1 MRALDYPIDLTTML
15 FVNGVTSFAT
25 ALLFLGFWRFTDYQ
39 KRPDSLLYWSVAYG
53 LLTIGFLLLSSN
65 IVGLVLPRVD
75 LIANLTID
83 AGMAVSLVATNRLL
97 DRPARENWPVAL
109 AGCLAIGEVAYALSQ
124 PVRGYGVMLLIGVA
138 IRGMLTIAIGIALW
152 RHAERGH
159 RAPARMAAMFHFAWA
174 AMLALRP
181 VPMLLDV
188 RSLPTIEMIVALTLI
203 ARLLLTWTIGI
214 CLLWM
219 IARHLNERLIQHATR
234 DMLTDLSNRRVMW
247 EAGTGRIAARDRD
260 GADVALILLDIDH
273 FKQVNDRWGHLAGDA
288 VLTTVADRIRAAV
301 RPDDLVGRVGGEEFM
316 VLLAPTSPMSAIE
329 IAERV
334 RSAVERTPFV
344 LGDGREIRC
353 TISVGCSRAGTG
365 RPSWEK
371 LIAQADAALY
381 AAKDGGRNRV
391 VDHAVLAEAA

>member
-1 MRALDYPIDLTTML
+1 MAATNHPIDLTTML
-15 FVNGVTSFAT
+15 FINGLTSFAT
-25 ALLFLGFWRFTDYQ
+25 ALLFLGFWWVTEYPR
-39 KRPDSLLYWSVAYG
+39 RPESLLYWSAAYG

-65 IVGLVLPRVD
+65 IFGLVVPRVN
-75 LIANLTID
+75 LVGNLTID
-83 AGMAVSLVATNRLL
+83 AGMALSLVATNRML

-109 AGCLAIGEVAYALSQ
+109 AGCMAIGEVAYALLQ
-124 PVRGYGVMLLIGVA
+124 PVHGYGVLLLIGVA
-138 IRGMLTIAIGIALW
+138 IRGLLTIAIGVALW
-152 RHAERGH
+152 CHADGPH

-181 VPMLLDV
+181 VPMLLKV
-188 RSLPTIEMIVALTLI
+188 QSLATLETIIALALI

-219 IARHLNERLIQHATR
+219 IARQLNERLIQYATR
-234 DMLTDLSNRRVMW
+234 DTLTDLSNRRVMW
-247 EAGTGRIAARDRD
+247 EVGTQRIAARERD

-288 VLTTVADRIRAAV
+288 VLTTVANRMRAVV

-316 VLLAPTSPMSAIE
+316 ILLAPTSPVSVID

-344 LGDGREIRC
+344 LPDGQEIRC
-353 TISVGCSRAGTG
+353 TISVGCSQAGTG